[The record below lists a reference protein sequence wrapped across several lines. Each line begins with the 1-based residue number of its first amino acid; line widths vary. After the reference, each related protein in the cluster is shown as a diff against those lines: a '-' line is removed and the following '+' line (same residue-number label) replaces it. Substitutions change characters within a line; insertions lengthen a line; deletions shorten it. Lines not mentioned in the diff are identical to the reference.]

1 MIARFLVNVAAL
13 AVATYLVP
21 GIWVD
26 PADKLMQVL
35 TLAGVALIFGV
46 VNTIVKPLFRLVTSP
61 LIVVT
66 LGLFL
71 LVINGLLLEFVAW
84 IAGGF
89 GLGWHV
95 DDWEAAFWGALVVSV
110 VSVIV
115 NAVFR
120 KKENR

>member
-1 MIARFLVNVAAL
+1 MVNVAAL

-21 GIWVD
+21 GIWVA
-26 PADKLMQVL
+26 PGDKVTQVL
-35 TLAGVALIFGV
+35 TLAGVAVIFAI

-71 LVINGLLLEFVAW
+71 LVINGVLLELVAW
-84 IAGGF
+84 VAGGL

-95 DDWEAAFWGALVVSV
+95 DDWESAFWGALAVSV
-110 VSVIV
+110 VSFIV
-115 NAVFR
+115 NTVFR
-120 KKENR
+120 KKGDR